1 MALNMDKANWQTYR
15 LREIGTIITGNTPST
30 KDPENYSSADYCF
43 IKPSDIPNS
52 GISQIS
58 DSEFYISKKAFLQ
71 SRRLPVGSVLT
82 TCIGIIGKVGILQ
95 RDATCNQ
102 QINALIP
109 NKGFDSSFLAYSILS
124 KKATLQELANAPV
137 VPIINKR
144 TFSELRLKIPDLS
157 RQLSIAKEL
166 DLLTSLIDK
175 KKAQLRDLDALALS
189 IFYEIFGDP
198 YTNIKNWPT
207 TLLESMVTEDCS
219 ISYGI
224 VQPGDGEMEGVP
236 IVRPVDLLGTFVHN
250 DNLKKTT
257 KEISDSYK
265 RTILKGNELL
275 LCVRGTTGIVSLAA
289 DDLAGCN
296 VSRGIT
302 PLEFN
307 KENSRWFMF
316 YQFKT
321 VAVQN
326 TISEL
331 THGIAL
337 KGINMAD
344 VRKLKMIQPPY
355 YLQKEFEDKVVA
367 INAQKERIKESIQEL
382 NSLLQ
387 SKMDGYFSD

>member
-1 MALNMDKANWQTYR
+1 MERRTWQTYY
-15 LREIGTIITGNTPST
+15 LHEVGSIITGSTPST
-30 KDPENYSSADYCF
+30 KDQENYSSADYCF
-43 IKPSDIPNS
+43 VKPSDIPNS

-58 DSEFYISKKAFLQ
+58 DSEFHISKKAFLQ
-71 SRRLPVGSVLT
+71 SRRLPIGSVLT

-95 RDATCNQ
+95 MEATCNQ

-109 NKGFDSSFLAYSILS
+109 NKGFDSTFLAYSILS
-124 KKATLQELANAPV
+124 KKAELQELANAPV

-144 TFSELRLKIPDLS
+144 AFSQLKLRIPELS
-157 RQLSIAKEL
+157 RQFSIVKEL

-175 KKAQLRDLDALALS
+175 KNAQLRDLDTLAQS
-189 IFYEIFGDP
+189 IFYEMFGDP
-198 YTNIKNWPT
+198 YTNNKNWST
-207 TLLESMVTEDCS
+207 SLLESMVTEDCT

-224 VQPGDGEMEGVP
+224 VQPGNGEIEGVP

-250 DNLKKTT
+250 ENLKKTT

-289 DDLAGCN
+289 NDLAGCN

-321 VAVQN
+321 KAVQN

-355 YLQKEFEDKVVA
+355 HLQKEFEDKVVA

-382 NSLLQ
+382 NSLLH

>member
-1 MALNMDKANWQTYR
+1 MDYRTWPTYS
-15 LREIGTIITGNTPST
+15 LREVGTIVTGSTPST
-30 KDPENYSSADYCF
+30 KDPENYSFEDYCF
-43 IKPSDIPNS
+43 IKPSDISNS
-52 GISQIS
+52 GISVIN
-58 DSEFYISKKAFLQ
+58 DSEYHISRKAFSQ
-71 SRRLPVGSVLT
+71 SRRLPAGSVLT

-95 RDATCNQ
+95 KEATCNQ

-109 NKGFDSSFLAYSILS
+109 NRGFDSSFLAYAILS
-124 KKATLQELANAPV
+124 KKIELQEIANAPV
-137 VPIINKR
+137 VPIINKK
-144 TFSELRLKIPDLS
+144 TFSELRLRIPELPV
-157 RQLSIAKEL
+157 QLSIAKEL
-166 DLLTSLIDK
+166 NLLADIIDK
-175 KKAQLRDLDALALS
+175 KNAQLRDLDALAQS
-189 IFYEIFGDP
+189 IFFEMFGDP
-198 YTNIKNWPT
+198 YTNIHNWPT
-207 TLLESMVTEDCS
+207 AFLESMVTEGCS

-224 VQPGDGEMEGVP
+224 VQPGDGEVDGVP

-250 DNLKKTT
+250 KNLKKTT

-289 DDLAGCN
+289 NDLAGCN

-307 KENSRWFMF
+307 NENSRWFMY

-321 VAVQN
+321 AAVQG

-344 VRKLKMIQPPY
+344 VRKLTMIQPPY
-355 YLQKEFEDKVVA
+355 HLQKEFEDKVMS
-367 INAQKERIKESIQEL
+367 IDAQKERIIASLQDL

-387 SKMDGYFSD
+387 SKMDGYFSE